1 MRPETLLS
9 GLALF
14 AAFAA
19 IVLLVAFLHA
29 VRNRRASSAVA
40 ALLGAACATL
50 VGVLA
55 AGILAGTRGYRALTR
70 EATAAWIRTVPGP
83 GRTFVAHVRL
93 PGDTVRVFALNGDEL
108 YVDAHIL
115 KWKAVANL
123 LGLHTGY
130 ELDRIS
136 GRFRDLAT
144 ERSAERTVHSLAA
157 PKPLDVFHLRRA
169 SNLLAPLVDA
179 EYGSASFVTARDTA
193 LWELRVSTTG
203 LLFRAAGDDAGE
215 RP

>member
-19 IVLLVAFLHA
+19 VVLVVAFLHA
-29 VRNRRASSAVA
+29 VRNRRASSAVT
-40 ALLGAACATL
+40 ALLGAACAAL

-55 AGILAGTRGYRALTR
+55 AGILAGTRGYRSLTR
-70 EATAAWIRTVPGP
+70 ETTAAWIRTVPGP
-83 GRTFVAHVRL
+83 DRSFVAHVRL
-93 PGDTVRVFALNGDEL
+93 PGDTVRAFVLAGDEL
-108 YVDAHIL
+108 YVDARIL
-115 KWKAVANL
+115 KWKSVANL
-123 LGLHTGY
+123 LGLHTEY
-130 ELDRIS
+130 ELDRIA
-136 GRFRDLAT
+136 GRFRDLAS
-144 ERSAERTVHSLAA
+144 ERGEERTVHSLAE

-169 SNLLAPLVDA
+169 SGLLAPLVDA

-203 LLFRAAGDDAGE
+203 LLFRPAPDATE
-215 RP
+215 DTP